1 MNAFPYAWGAILP
14 GTWYL
19 QARVDQTIR
28 GTPLDLSLPP
38 IVILAAYVFVLACL
52 CALRLDTL
60 RRRRLRR
67 LERLERALEAGA

>member
-1 MNAFPYAWGAILP
+1 MNAFPHAWGALLP

-38 IVILAAYVFVLACL
+38 IVILAAYAFVLACL

-60 RRRRLRR
+60 RRRRMGR
-67 LERLERALEAGA
+67 LGRPEPALEAGA